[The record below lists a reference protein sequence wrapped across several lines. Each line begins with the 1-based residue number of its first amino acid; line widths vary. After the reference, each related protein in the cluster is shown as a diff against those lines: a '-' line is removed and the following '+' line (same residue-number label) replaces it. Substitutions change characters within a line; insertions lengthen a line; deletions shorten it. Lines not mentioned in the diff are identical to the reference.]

1 MSSDVNKVL
10 KLNVKNKSVCMAYCK
25 LHRVSSIFFA
35 ETSHTFPTYQCLQK
49 GVRDFF
55 QSRFSAHCLIL
66 ASKNYST
73 KGLRLHPCTAISTEY
88 LLRLL
93 KISGYQECYLF
104 FKSIKHVFPLT
115 GTFN

>member
-49 GVRDFF
+49 GGSGFFSIAVQRALFDFGFKKLFNKRLASPPLYRDF
-55 QSRFSAHCLIL
+55 
-66 ASKNYST
+66 Y
-73 KGLRLHPCTAISTEY
+73 
-88 LLRLL
+88 RLL
-93 KISGYQECYLF
+93 IASSKDQWVPRMLF
-104 FKSIKHVFPLT
+104 VL
-115 GTFN
+115 